1 MEFETDFQTSI
12 LPAPGQHFHLGF
24 AEFFVARMESRR
36 QLLDLVRKENA
47 MECGHQ
53 TPAVFRLYVLII
65 VRITRID
72 SFLQRPTSIQS
83 IKLTPN
89 SKWYSFAIIVVS
101 INIEYYSFQKKI
113 SFQSDW
119 KWNLAMGFRMSFPSE
134 NAALFID
141 IRVLV
146 KATIANRWLVVNV
159 LEIAQ
164 WPRDVKL
171 STCSSAGHVGSISI
185 MCPVCH

>member
-83 IKLTPN
+83 TKLTPN

-101 INIEYYSFQKKI
+101 INIEYYSFKKKYHFNQI
-113 SFQSDW
+113 
-119 KWNLAMGFRMSFPSE
+119 E
-134 NAALFID
+134 NG
-141 IRVLV
+141 
-146 KATIANRWLVVNV
+146 TWRWVS
-159 LEIAQ
+159 AWACHQ
-164 WPRDVKL
+164 R
-171 STCSSAGHVGSISI
+171 TRRCSSTLE
-185 MCPVCH
+185 CWLRPR